1 MTENV
6 QETASTDSFA
16 AQAGQQLGEDFG
28 VSIRKLIDAGVHFGH
43 QTNRWNPKMA
53 PYIYGARNGIHIVD
67 LDQTARYLKRALNFV
82 SNAVARGGQVLFV
95 GTKRQAQ
102 DVVVEEAVRAGQF
115 HVTGRWLG
123 GTLTNF
129 RTMKV
134 GIERLR
140 QLTSMDEDG
149 TLDTLAKKEA
159 LTLRREAERLT
170 KFVGGIRDMNGPP
183 AALFVIDPQHEHIAV
198 EEANKLN
205 IPIVA
210 LTDTNCNPD
219 LIQYVIPGNDDAIRS
234 IKLVTNA
241 IAEAAMQ
248 GQSRRREYAHQS
260 RDQGPGPSVEFS
272 RGRDRDRGRGG
283 RDGGGRDGGRGR
295 GPRDSGGDA
304 GAEREVESEVAATP
318 AAEPEAQS

>member
-1 MTENV
+1 MTEQL
-6 QETASTDSFA
+6 QEQESGGENFA
-16 AQAGQQLGEDFG
+16 NAANLSDDFS

-67 LDQTARYLKRALNFV
+67 LDQTARFMKRALNFV
-82 SNAVARGGQVLFV
+82 SNAVARGGQLLFV

-102 DVVVEEAVRAGQF
+102 DVIIEEAARAGQF

-140 QLTSMDEDG
+140 QLTQMDEDG

-159 LTLRREAERLT
+159 LGLRREAERLT
-170 KFVGGIRDMNGPP
+170 KFVGGIRDMNGTP

-198 EEANKLN
+198 NEANKLG
-205 IPIVA
+205 IPVVG
-210 LTDTNCNPD
+210 LTDTNCDPD
-219 LIQYVIPGNDDAIRS
+219 LIQYIIPGNDDAIRS
-234 IKLVTNA
+234 IKLITNA
-241 IAEAAMQ
+241 VAEACIQ
-248 GQSRRREYAHQS
+248 GQSRRRDYSSQS
-260 RDQGPGPSVEFS
+260 REDRGPGPAVEFS
-272 RGRDRDRGRGG
+272 SRRQQGG
-283 RDGGGRDGGRGR
+283 GGGGGGGRGERG
-295 GPRDSGGDA
+295 
-304 GAEREVESEVAATP
+304 ERP
-318 AAEPEAQS
+318 AAEPTTPQE